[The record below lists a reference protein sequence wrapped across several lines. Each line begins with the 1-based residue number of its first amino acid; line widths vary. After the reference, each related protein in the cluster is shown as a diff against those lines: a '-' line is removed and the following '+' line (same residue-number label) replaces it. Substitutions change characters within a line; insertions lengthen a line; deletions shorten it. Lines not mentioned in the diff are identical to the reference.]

1 MLLQGGE
8 SGHGVL
14 QQGQAQGQLPQGKQP
29 LLLLPY
35 IYKYCFLYPISW
47 MLHYRKESFALGDQS
62 LKYLIHFS
70 AKYTSQLFPPKINV
84 SFVYIPN

>member
-8 SGHGVL
+8 PGHGVL

-35 IYKYCFLYPISW
+35 IYKNC
-47 MLHYRKESFALGDQS
+47 S
-62 LKYLIHFS
+62 LRLMQEVDRS
-70 AKYTSQLFPPKINV
+70 
-84 SFVYIPN
+84 